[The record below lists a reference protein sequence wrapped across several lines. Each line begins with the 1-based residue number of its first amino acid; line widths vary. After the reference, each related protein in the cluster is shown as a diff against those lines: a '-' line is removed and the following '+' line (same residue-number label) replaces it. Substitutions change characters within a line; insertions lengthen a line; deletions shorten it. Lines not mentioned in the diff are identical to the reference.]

1 MQRSKPMN
9 YLKRSSQGS
18 MVLLGLCLLITLAR
32 CSSNLATPEA
42 TPTTLAVATFT
53 PTPAPVENSEPEAN
67 ADVVEPSAPVATIT
81 PTLTVTATSVITTN
95 VITSTPV
102 EAVAPS
108 PVVTDTAPTTTP
120 PVPASAADRLAHGRA
135 LHRYGDYA
143 AARTEFARLLSD
155 STVALDMQLA
165 ARYEIAR
172 SYLAEGSY
180 AEALAAL
187 DQLDR
192 AIAEAG
198 SDPNAFGV
206 KDQFLRAEALRG
218 QGQYTAAIAAY
229 WPFLEAYPWMA
240 EVVQTRIAEAYRALG
255 DTDSAAAAYQRA
267 AEAST
272 DTVARLI
279 LLEDL
284 AETYSSG
291 GKYTQ
296 AVQVYDEILAVA
308 QNAGYR
314 AQMQYLAGQALASAG
329 DLPGASDRWR
339 AATTEAP
346 ENRSAY
352 LALVELVNRNV
363 EFDLYQRGYIDLKAG
378 AYLPAIAAYQAY
390 LESVDSTDTRYALAL
405 HELGQSY
412 LGAENYAEALPL
424 FDRVINEFSECSCFG
439 QAWLDKAAAQV
450 GLGDTVS
457 ARRTYRTFAREHAAD
472 PLAVEGLWRSGL
484 LALREGNQLEATT
497 DFMTLAD
504 SFPGSER
511 APAALYSIGV
521 GAIQAGLHSQ
531 AVEIYTRLQQ
541 DYPQYRWD
549 AVAYWLGRAHQ
560 ARGEQ
565 SAANAQWQTLVER
578 APDIYYGILAAYG
591 LRQQP
596 VTNGNSLSMMTTI
609 AGPPTRLS
617 DDDGSQAF
625 AERWLSEWLQVPGNT
640 LSALPAETA
649 ADADLRMARLLLEL
663 DQRGDA
669 LTLLER
675 VYTRNRDIPAALYAL
690 SLEFERLG
698 TYRLSIIAMARLLE
712 FSPAQLVEDAPIFL
726 QQRSFPR
733 HFRELIDR
741 EAIAHNLNP
750 LLYYSL
756 IRQESLFEEGARS
769 SAAAQGLAQIIPDTG
784 QWVATQLG
792 HPDYTNDI
800 IYRPYLNVQF
810 GAYYL
815 NWVRDYLDGNII
827 SALVGYNAGP
837 GNAAHWREQSGADD
851 ALFVEILTF
860 NEPRLYIQFVTAN
873 LYHYTRLYR

>member
-1 MQRSKPMN
+1 MN

-18 MVLLGLCLLITLAR
+18 LVLLGLCLLITLAR
-32 CSSNLATPEA
+32 CGSDLAAPEP
-42 TPTTLAVATFT
+42 TPTLLAVATFT
-53 PTPAPVENSEPEAN
+53 PTPVLPESGDPETSA
-67 ADVVEPSAPVATIT
+67 AVVEPGNPAAAITTTEVITPASITPSVSVSPVTPALLPTNTPPATTPSPTLSAPD
-81 PTLTVTATSVITTN
+81 L
-95 VITSTPV
+95 
-102 EAVAPS
+102 
-108 PVVTDTAPTTTP
+108 
-120 PVPASAADRLAHGRA
+120 LAHGRA
-135 LHRYGDYA
+135 LHRYGDYT
-143 AARTEFARLLSD
+143 AARAEFA
-155 STVALDMQLA
+155 ALISGDTADLTLQLA

-172 SYLAEGSY
+172 AYLAEGSY

-187 DQLDR
+187 DQLDQ
-192 AIAEAG
+192 AIATAG
-198 SDPNAFGV
+198 SDPQAFAV

-218 QGQYTAAIAAY
+218 QGQYAAAVAAY

-240 EVVQTRIAEAYRALG
+240 EIVQRRIAEAYRALG
-255 DTDSAAAAYQRA
+255 DTESAAAAYRRA

-284 AETYSSG
+284 AETYSGSG
-291 GKYTQ
+291 NYPQ

-308 QNAGYR
+308 QNGGYR
-314 AQMQYLAGQALASAG
+314 AQMQYQAGQALASAG
-329 DLPGASDRWR
+329 DLPGASERWR
-339 AATTEAP
+339 AATDEAP
-346 ENRSAY
+346 ENRAAY
-352 LALVELVNRNV
+352 AALVELVNRNL

-378 AYLPAIAAYQAY
+378 AYLPAVAAYQAY
-390 LESVDSTDTRYALAL
+390 LESVDSTDARYGLAL
-405 HELGQSY
+405 HGLGQSY

-424 FDRVINEFSECSCFG
+424 LDRVIAEFSQCSCFG

-450 GLGDTVS
+450 GLGDSVS

-504 SFPGSER
+504 AFPSSER

-521 GAIQAGLHSQ
+521 GAMQTGLHSQ
-531 AVEIYTRLQQ
+531 AVEIYTRLQA

-549 AVAYWLGRAHQ
+549 AVAYWLGRAYQ
-560 ARGEQ
+560 ARGER
-565 SAANAQWQTLVER
+565 SAATAQWQSLVET

-596 VTNGNSLSMMTTI
+596 LSNGNSLGIMATI
-609 AGPPTRLS
+609 AGPATRLAN
-617 DDDGSQAF
+617 DDGSQAF
-625 AERWLSEWLQVPGNT
+625 AEQWLNEWLQLPTNQ
-640 LSALPAETA
+640 LSALPATVA

-675 VYTRNRDIPAALYAL
+675 VYTRYRDDPASLYAL

-784 QWVATQLG
+784 QWVAERLG

-800 IYRPYLNVQF
+800 IYRPHINVQF

-815 NWVRDYLDGNII
+815 NWARGYLDGNII

-837 GNAAHWREQSGADD
+837 GNAEYWREQAGADD
-851 ALFVEILTF
+851 ALFVEILTI
-860 NEPRLYIQFVTAN
+860 NEPRIYIQLVTAN
-873 LYHYTRLYR
+873 LYHYTRLYG